1 MTTPLKLTANV
12 RRDLKLLFIAKHALG
27 DGSLDSA
34 DGNHSPYHHEMRTI
48 LEGLFD
54 KLQVANSYET
64 LFTDPGV
71 DFVWPMLNRG
81 GFFNSEMLC
90 PLLCERLGVPYLGAN
105 PIQDPLVAR
114 YAEYVKAAEALVF
127 VYPTWWSGLPA
138 AMKGWMDRVLVQ
150 GVAFGFND
158 KNRIVPQLGHVR
170 RIAGVTTYGSSRLVT
185 ALGADGGRRTLARAL
200 RISAGWRTRTTWLG
214 LHRMDTATDE
224 DRRQFLDRVRRE
236 FETW

>member
-1 MTTPLKLTANV
+1 MV
-12 RRDLKLLFIAKHALG
+12 RVSGMKITVVHAHP
-27 DGSLDSA
+27 S
-34 DGNHSPYHHEMRTI
+34 
-48 LEGLFD
+48 
-54 KLQVANSYET
+54 ANSFSRAVLDTVLNALAPHDVDVCDLYAEGFQPALTET
-64 LFTDPGV
+64 EH
-71 DFVWPMLNRG
+71 R
-81 GFFNSEMLC
+81 E
-90 PLLCERLGVPYLGAN
+90 YHGAN

-114 YAEYVKAAEALVF
+114 YANYVMAADALVF

-150 GVAFGFND
+150 GVAFGFDD

-185 ALGADGGRRTLARAL
+185 ALGTDGGRRTLARAL

-214 LHRMDTATDE
+214 LHRMDTASDE